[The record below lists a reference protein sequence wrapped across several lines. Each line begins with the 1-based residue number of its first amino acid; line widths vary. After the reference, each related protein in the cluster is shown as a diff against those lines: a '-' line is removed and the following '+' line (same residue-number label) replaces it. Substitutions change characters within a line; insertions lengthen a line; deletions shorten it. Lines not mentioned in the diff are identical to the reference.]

1 MICTV
6 CPNCGLPS
14 QDGSEILR
22 CPKCHYTKEFMEYA
36 EFARLIGTSVY
47 TIQRW
52 VKTGHVNTR
61 NFGARIHRIHCSEYD
76 RLAGL
81 PPKNSPT

>member
-1 MICTV
+1 
-6 CPNCGLPS
+6 
-14 QDGSEILR
+14 
-22 CPKCHYTKEFMEYA
+22 MEYA

-52 VKTGHVNTR
+52 VKTGHVNAR

-76 RLAGL
+76 RLSGL
-81 PPKNSPT
+81 LGETKQA